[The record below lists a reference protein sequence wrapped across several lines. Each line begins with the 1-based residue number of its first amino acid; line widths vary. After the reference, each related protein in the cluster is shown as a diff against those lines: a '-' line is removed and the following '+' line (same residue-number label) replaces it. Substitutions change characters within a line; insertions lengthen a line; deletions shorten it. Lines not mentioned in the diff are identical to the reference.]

1 MYLRDSKTSNSTFRG
16 QFLGHLV
23 FIEHDSLWSSFS
35 CWNKEALCIFCNMC
49 QTSLFCK
56 VHNGGYSRL
65 SMASDIF
72 HHYGHHLG
80 TTRTLLGGWG
90 GVSSSSEGLPR
101 LLVKLMPTST
111 NPWQPRFETV
121 GACTPNWQQPV
132 RAHNLA
138 GTLAKRWLYL
148 GRQNVRRGLCTMCEA
163 WWRIHTETYG
173 HPACR
178 PLPCRYC
185 IPLWWMGQSML
196 V

>member
-1 MYLRDSKTSNSTFRG
+1 MIVSEAVSIVETQRYVAFFAIRVRLQRFAKCTMAAILVLHWPVHSPSLRVS
-16 QFLGHLV
+16 
-23 FIEHDSLWSSFS
+23 SL
-35 CWNKEALCIFCNMC
+35 
-49 QTSLFCK
+49 
-56 VHNGGYSRL
+56 R
-65 SMASDIF
+65 
-72 HHYGHHLG
+72 
-80 TTRTLLGGWG
+80 TTWTLLGGWG